1 MRLLVLSQYFWPES
15 FRINEVAQSLRDEG
29 CEVTVLTGQPN
40 YPDGHVFEGYR
51 AGGLGREPHPVG
63 ALLRLPLLPRGR
75 SGALRLALNYLSFM
89 VSAGVLGPWLLR
101 GQRFDAV
108 LVYAP
113 LPILQAIPA
122 IWLPWLKSA
131 PLVT

>member
-1 MRLLVLSQYFWPES
+1 MRLLVLSQYFWPAS
-15 FRINEVAQSLRDEG
+15 FRINEEAQSLRQEG
-29 CEVTVLTGQPN
+29 CEVTALTGQTN

-51 AGGLGREPHPVG
+51 GWRLEREPHPVG
-63 ALLRLPLLPRGR
+63 ALLCLPLLPRGR

-101 GQRFDAV
+101 GQRFDAL

-113 LPILQAIPA
+113 SPILQAIPA